1 MTDKKFYILGAA
13 VAVLYLGMFGLYF
26 KTSRI
31 SQNDILQQIEQS
43 RKVYTYNID
52 EIFYAMNIIEVK
64 KNYEE
69 SLVKLND
76 ELIETEKK
84 IKSLKDAKVQKDVL
98 QTYLKSLKIKRDEI
112 VSNYEKAVAEL
123 SEKMNKALDAVV
135 KEKNVPAIFVQNA
148 IAIKTPNTVDLTQD
162 IIAQMK
168 KI

>member
-84 IKSLKDAKVQKDVL
+84 IKSLKNSKVQEDVL